1 MKLLFF
7 KRCVMDYTIFILS
20 MMALFGVM
28 FIRCS
33 WDLMGT
39 IMDFHVIF
47 MVRDFEH
54 EEEGV
59 PLDG

>member
-1 MKLLFF
+1 
-7 KRCVMDYTIFILS
+7 MDYTIFILS